1 MNEGRSYVVHR
12 IDSHRNICIMDDVI
26 LRQNWNHVIH
36 HKLRVRGYGKNFD
49 EILLSRISPPSMSTQ
64 TRTPKN
70 TPTLFQKKIIP
81 REKREINYLSK
92 RISWHSFYIF
102 FLPKNSSSSI
112 KYIHIFH
119 FKNELFT
126 NLQFYPS
133 MKYYK
138 ESLKGGFVWSFYL
151 FIYFTFHM
159 KIIHIDE

>member
-49 EILLSRISPPSMSTQ
+49 EILLSRISPLSMSTQ

-151 FIYFTFHM
+151 FIYFIFHM